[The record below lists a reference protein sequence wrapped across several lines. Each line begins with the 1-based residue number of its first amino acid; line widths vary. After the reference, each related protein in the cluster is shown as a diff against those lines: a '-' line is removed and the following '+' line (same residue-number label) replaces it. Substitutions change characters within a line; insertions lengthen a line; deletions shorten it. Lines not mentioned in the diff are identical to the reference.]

1 MSDDQLRRFSVG
13 QRAAV
18 ASAFKLAGYEGELLV
33 APIASEDERA
43 FLLEPLRSG
52 HLLSVALEQILTQL
66 LGRRVWI
73 AARTSGG
80 SGMWSSRR

>member
-33 APIASEDERA
+33 APIASKDERA
-43 FLLEPLRSG
+43 FLLEPAAFR
-52 HLLSVALEQILTQL
+52 ALGER
-66 LGRRVWI
+66 GP
-73 AARTSGG
+73 
-80 SGMWSSRR
+80 

>member
-1 MSDDQLRRFSVG
+1 MSDDQLRRFSAG

-43 FLLEPLRSG
+43 FPPR
-52 HLLSVALEQILTQL
+52 
-66 LGRRVWI
+66 
-73 AARTSGG
+73 ARCVQGT
-80 SGMWSSRR
+80 W

>member
-1 MSDDQLRRFSVG
+1 VSDDQLPRFSVG

-43 FLLEPLRSG
+43 FLPEPAAFRAFG
-52 HLLSVALEQILTQL
+52 ER
-66 LGRRVWI
+66 GR
-73 AARTSGG
+73 
-80 SGMWSSRR
+80 